1 MPCVRCCCYWWCF
14 YRIIRSLG
22 WGRSLIGY
30 SILLFSMSF
39 HQYAYFSNLHAVQQY
54 STMNGSYSSKHW
66 QKRKYEQMWAA
77 FVCVCASFF
86 RLFHIF
92 FLLLLYTNIE
102 HTHTHTPT
110 CPDANTFKTTG
121 MIEQNVY
128 SKMVL
133 LFFSYRNNYDM
144 EEKLIASLRR
154 WGE

>member
-1 MPCVRCCCYWWCF
+1 MAATAASIDKRENTNKC
-14 YRIIRSLG
+14 
-22 WGRSLIGY
+22 GRPS
-30 SILLFSMSF
+30 
-39 HQYAYFSNLHAVQQY
+39 
-54 STMNGSYSSKHW
+54 
-66 QKRKYEQMWAA
+66 
-77 FVCVCASFF
+77 FVCALPFFVSFIF
-86 RLFHIF
+86 F

-133 LFFSYRNNYDM
+133 LFFSYRNDYDM

-154 WGE
+154 